1 MFDSF
6 GISYDINGRL
16 LYTDRNIF
24 VCDREIPPEIQGEKL
39 SLKELFAKFFWTKSN
54 GLVSTPFLEPLLLIF
69 SGKESRVKKFLTEL
83 YRNLTIEVLSSDN
96 DSVLKC

>member
-1 MFDSF
+1 M
-6 GISYDINGRL
+6 
-16 LYTDRNIF
+16 YTGRNIF

-83 YRNLTIEVLSSDN
+83 YRNLTVEVLSSDN